1 MMIYKA
7 QVVHPLTNIPLIV
20 SFNTHTNLFSFEKD
34 EEVIR
39 LMKKIGEKIS
49 PNLLMAID
57 ETTDLSI
64 CDFSYP
70 ASSLED
76 VYYLLEQLGIERDN
90 VKFIS
95 EPLQ

>member
-1 MMIYKA
+1 MLYKA
-7 QVVHPLTNIPLIV
+7 QVIHPLTNTPLIV
-20 SFNTHTNLFSFEKD
+20 SFNTQTQLFSFERD

-39 LMKKIGEKIS
+39 LMKKIGEEIS
-49 PNLLMAID
+49 PQLLNALE
-57 ETTDLSI
+57 ETKSLSI

-76 VYYLLEQLGIERDN
+76 VYKVLEEIGIDREN
-90 VKFIS
+90 VKFRS